1 MSGRSR
7 RVSSTVAMWAWVM
20 PMTWAYGPARRPNW
34 PSGKAKRRSSTSTAL
49 SSTVHS
55 TTSTPR
61 ARSSGIRV
69 ASTFSMPP

>member
-1 MSGRSR
+1 MSR
-7 RVSSTVAMWAWVM
+7 RERSVSSTVAMWAWVI

-34 PSGKAKRRSSTSTAL
+34 PSEKVQRRSSTATVL
-49 SSTVHS
+49 CPTVHS
-55 TTSTPR
+55 TTLTPR